1 MNAISVQD
9 TLVYIMVSVSAV
21 DSDMEKE
28 ELLRIGNIV
37 KTLPVF
43 DHYNSDQL
51 VNAAK
56 SCRDILQEDEGLDTV
71 LGLAAGLPENLRETA
86 YALAAE
92 IAAADLNV
100 TAEEVRL
107 LQLMRDELQLD
118 RLVSAAIERAAKA
131 RHQTV

>member
-9 TLVYIMVSVSAV
+9 TLVYVMVSISAV
-21 DSDMEKE
+21 DRKMDEAEM
-28 ELLRIGNIV
+28 LRIGNVV

-56 SCRDILQEDEGLDTV
+56 TCRDILQDEEGLDTV
-71 LGLAAGLPENLRETA
+71 LGLAASLPENLQETA

-92 IAAADLNV
+92 IAAADLLV
-100 TAEEVRL
+100 SAEEVRL
-107 LQLMRDELQLD
+107 LQLLRANLKVGKLTC
-118 RLVSAAIERAAKA
+118 AALETAAKA
-131 RHQTV
+131 RHQTA